1 MDGRGKG
8 GVVSI
13 IRYQTPCV
21 YTNVSQIKLR
31 SDRHKSGV
39 IDKMDHI
46 FFTPF
51 QICLHSESFLLNWRL
66 AFTFLKLGIKMGP
79 ARFQID
85 SFSINSFNI
94 LSLTLLTR
102 PV

>member
-1 MDGRGKG
+1 MNGRGKG

-39 IDKMDHI
+39 IDKMDH
-46 FFTPF
+46 FFF
-51 QICLHSESFLLNWRL
+51 YSISNLSAFRVFLVELETRFYLYKTWNKNGASKISNRL
-66 AFTFLKLGIKMGP
+66 VFDKL
-79 ARFQID
+79 
-85 SFSINSFNI
+85 
-94 LSLTLLTR
+94 
-102 PV
+102 V

>member
-39 IDKMDHI
+39 IDKKD
-46 FFTPF
+46 PF
-51 QICLHSESFLLNWRL
+51 FLLH
-66 AFTFLKLGIKMGP
+66 FKFVCIP
-79 ARFQID
+79 
-85 SFSINSFNI
+85 S
-94 LSLTLLTR
+94 LSC
-102 PV
+102 